1 MKAAQIRNHNGMQL
15 GIALLGTLGIV
26 AMESSYVPQL
36 WRLFRVKHAEEV
48 SLLLPGLSL
57 GGRLCAIA
65 YAHSQGQQVFVAGF
79 LVGVL
84 LRAGL
89 LSQVAYYRHQYRR
102 RLRQKTTPLPTPTLA
117 LVTSEPHDSIA
128 VTPLLRAVP

>member
-1 MKAAQIRNHNGMQL
+1 MQL
-15 GIALLGTLGIV
+15 GIALLGTVGIV

-36 WRLFRVKHAEEV
+36 VRLFRVKHADEV

-65 YAHSQGQQVFVAGF
+65 YAHSQGQEVFAAGF
-79 LVGVL
+79 LIGVL

-89 LSQVAYYRHQYRR
+89 LFQVAYYRAQTRR
-102 RLRQKTTPLPTPTLA
+102 RRAATLQGTQASPIGTELAVPVPFPPPLG
-117 LVTSEPHDSIA
+117 SH
-128 VTPLLRAVP
+128 PLLQVHP